1 MRTLSTFR
9 RLLVL
14 GLLIEAAYVC
24 FLVRPFPLLK
34 YYATPLLDLGKLT
47 DYRPWQAVALAMGLV
62 FLLYILAYRTD
73 GDPRL
78 GRLVLGFGVV
88 FAVTQIL
95 VYPIGALDVFDYI
108 FFGHRMAQFG
118 ANPYLVVP
126 MDFSSDPFYE
136 FIGWKG
142 LSFTYG
148 PAWALLSKSLGWLG
162 RDSLLAN
169 LILFKVVAVAAYA
182 ASGTLIYRLLLR
194 EAPQRAL
201 RGTLFFAWN
210 PLVVFEAASNAHN
223 DIFVVLLLVL
233 SVDAF
238 AYRWRARG
246 MSFLWLSILTKFVT
260 APLAPLWV
268 AAGLRSERHRK
279 PRLLFLLGALIV
291 ALALGVLCY
300 VPFRGDR
307 SNMKA
312 VLLAPIQR
320 QELFTSSF
328 PTLFVL
334 KATNK
339 LGKEQAEKLAR
350 NGAMLLLLL
359 YTLYQMWRV
368 KGDWQDLVR
377 ASYNVVLFYLLFL
390 CLWFQPW
397 YVMWL
402 APLAALLPP
411 GRQARTVIVFCV
423 SAMTKYLVFDFF
435 WFSVPWLV
443 ETLHV
448 EAAAVAGIYALPLL
462 YLAISLF
469 GSVWRRRRTATSAI
483 LRQEQ

>member
-1 MRTLSTFR
+1 MRTLSAFR

-14 GLLIEAAYVC
+14 GLLTEAAYIF

-34 YYATPLLDLGKLT
+34 YYAMPLLDLGKLT
-47 DYRPWQAVALAMGLV
+47 NYQPWQVVAAATGLV
-62 FLLYILAYRTD
+62 YLLYILAYRTD

-78 GRLVLGFGVV
+78 GRLVLGLGLV
-88 FAVTQIL
+88 FAGTQIL
-95 VYPIGALDVFDYI
+95 VYPIGALDAFDYI

-136 FIGWKG
+136 FIGWKE

-148 PAWALLSKSLGWLG
+148 PAWALLSKLVGWLG

-169 LILFKVVAVAAYA
+169 LVLFKVVAVAAYA
-182 ASGTLIYRLLLR
+182 ASSTLIYRLLLR

-210 PLVVFEAASNAHN
+210 PLVVFEVASNAHN

-238 AYRWRARG
+238 AHRWRARG
-246 MSFLWLSILTKFVT
+246 TSFLWLSILTKFVT

-268 AAGLRSERHRK
+268 AAGLRSERRWK
-279 PRLLFLLGALIV
+279 PRLLFLLGGSIV
-291 ALALGVLCY
+291 ALALGALCY
-300 VPFRGDR
+300 APFLGDR
-307 SNMKA
+307 SQMK
-312 VLLAPIQR
+312 VIFLAPVQR

-334 KATNK
+334 KATDK

-350 NGAMLLLLL
+350 NVAMLLLLL
-359 YTLYQMWRV
+359 YALYQTWRV

-397 YVMWL
+397 YVMWVV
-402 APLAALLPP
+402 PLAALLPS

-435 WFSVPWLV
+435 WFSSPWLV
-443 ETLHV
+443 DTLHV
-448 EAAAVAGIYALPLL
+448 EAAAVAAIYALPLL
-462 YLAISLF
+462 HLAISLF
-469 GSVWRRRRTATSAI
+469 GTAWRRRSTATSPI